1 MTINKSN
8 DGYKGAFDK
17 ASASGYQGSG
27 PAFGGYEEA
36 AEVEGHLAE
45 DNSSALHDAGT
56 ASDDETA
63 EVEGH
68 LHPILTEDYSRVL
81 AANTEADIVR
91 AERARAAQTGRDG
104 GVLDKI
110 LRRKTK

>member
-27 PAFGGYEEA
+27 PAFGGYE
-36 AEVEGHLAE
+36 AEVEGHLAQ
-45 DNSSALHDAGT
+45 DDSSPAQDAGT

-81 AANTEADIVR
+81 AANTEAEIVR